1 MSCSFDTAMSA
12 FPAVEAWKSYTD
24 VTQASI
30 AAGYNARKRNTMT
43 LTLARALVVCC
54 LLPTCNYLF
63 AEDQQRL
70 LPAPGPENAGLRLQ
84 LLVANHSDH
93 EETHDVRLQV
103 TNVGKDRV
111 TLVGQFYYENDSTYR
126 DFLREAVYFT
136 SFPEVLP
143 SPFSTKGS
151 ERRSPQPTATIAPGD
166 SLVVEW
172 KTRDNAIGG
181 GRETHQDLTFD
192 RSGLFLVRAHLVV
205 RTADDKF
212 IKLWSN
218 EQSFIVGGSWQ
229 APQACAATVT
239 KIADKEESI
248 QLDVGIYDGIQVGD
262 VFEVGHPKTRLW
274 SLKVSEVTGQRAT
287 ASLIGES
294 GLGSPGKSL
303 HVGSK
308 ARFVRNANEQVR

>member
-12 FPAVEAWKSYTD
+12 FPAVEAWESYTD

-43 LTLARALVVCC
+43 LTLARTLVVCC
-54 LLPTCNYLF
+54 LLPTCSYLF

-93 EETHDVRLQV
+93 EEMHDVRLQV
-103 TNVGKDRV
+103 TNIGKDPV

-126 DFLREAVYFT
+126 DFLREAAYFT

-166 SLVVEW
+166 SLVAEW

-181 GRETHQDLTFD
+181 GRETHQDLTFV
-192 RSGLFLVRAHLVV
+192 RSGMFLVRAHLVV

-218 EQSFIVGGSWQ
+218 EQPFIVGGSRQ

-239 KIADKEESI
+239 KIADKVI
-248 QLDVGIYDGIQVGD
+248 QLDVGRYDGIRVGD
-262 VFEVGHPKTRLW
+262 VFEVGHPKTGSW
-274 SLKVSEVTGQRAT
+274 SLKVSEVTGQTAT
-287 ASLIGES
+287 ASLIEES
-294 GLGSPGKSL
+294 GLGSLSKSP

-308 ARFVRNANEQVR
+308 ARFVRKANEQVR